1 MLVQGLT
8 AQVKRVAAIPCNKPT
23 AAAPQAPTALP
34 ADENP
39 NVVCGEMMEIM
50 PRLRGGGSK
59 REVIQYLQRRIV
71 WPCEKDKIISAKGR
85 IFASFTVGT
94 DVQVQNSKI
103 VRSFNYRFNESVLL
117 DLTCKTDSLCRL
129 P

>member
-1 MLVQGLT
+1 
-8 AQVKRVAAIPCNKPT
+8 
-23 AAAPQAPTALP
+23 
-34 ADENP
+34 
-39 NVVCGEMMEIM
+39 MEIM
-50 PRLRGGGSK
+50 SRLRGGGSK